1 MARPNPPDLPALLAF
16 ADALADLAR
25 PIARQY
31 FRALPAV
38 DDKPDHTPVT
48 IADRT
53 IEQALREH
61 LQRHFPDHG
70 VLGEEQGA
78 ERLDAE
84 YVWVLDPIDGTKAF
98 ASGNPLF
105 GTLIGLLH
113 RGEPVLGV
121 LEAPALG
128 ERWRGARG
136 LGSSHQGRPI
146 RVRATTRLADAVLYC
161 TTPDPMPGHAGFQQL
176 RRQVRWTSYGGDCC
190 AYAFLAMGGA
200 DLIVDRGL
208 QPYDWCALVPIL
220 EAAGGT
226 IGDWQGRPLRL
237 GADGSVVAAGSP
249 ALAAAAR
256 QLLAGA

>member
-38 DDKPDHTPVT
+38 DDQPDHTPVT

-78 ERLDAE
+78 QRLDAE

-128 ERWRGARG
+128 ERWCGARG

-146 RVRATTRLADAVLYC
+146 RVRATPRLADAVLYC

>member
-25 PIARQY
+25 PIARRY
-31 FRALPAV
+31 FRALAAV

-61 LQRHFPDHG
+61 LQRHHPDHG

-128 ERWRGARG
+128 ERWCGARG

-146 RVRATTRLADAVLYC
+146 RVRATNGLADAVLYC

-226 IGDWQGRPLRL
+226 IGDWHGRPLRL

-256 QLLAGA
+256 QLLAGG